1 MADNR
6 DIEKQQ
12 VGASE
17 PGQSAIESAD
27 AESVRPDSQELPSDS
42 SGEVQAS
49 AAESQDSIVADT
61 YDSVA
66 DAQVPTAADSQVLA
80 DDVPVSAGDTQ
91 TPEGEVQA
99 PTADPQAAAAAPAG
113 PTPGKGDGKRA
124 RKGGGKGKAK
134 RSRKGAKGK
143 KAGKKRRG
151 PKISTIIAVLILL
164 VGIGIIAYPTFSDW
178 WNSYHQSRAIAS
190 YVAAVQETD
199 PEKIKAMLEEAHDYN
214 ERLLTKGNRY
224 TMSDA
229 EKKEYESIL
238 NLTGNGVMG
247 YVQIN
252 SINVDYPIYHG
263 MSESVLQIAIG
274 HLEGTSLPV
283 GGPNTHAAISGHR
296 GLPSAK
302 LFTDLDKLVEGDTFT
317 VTVLDETV
325 TYEIDQIRIV
335 LPTDLSD
342 LNIESG
348 KDYCTLITCTPYG
361 INTHRMLVRGHRID
375 NLADMDVVV
384 PDALQ
389 IPRYIAIPAVSIP
402 ILFVFLIGMLIYYRV
417 RRPEL
422 NKERMADAL
431 HDAVQKADE
440 REGAAK

>member
-1 MADNR
+1 
-6 DIEKQQ
+6 
-12 VGASE
+12 
-17 PGQSAIESAD
+17 
-27 AESVRPDSQELPSDS
+27 
-42 SGEVQAS
+42 
-49 AAESQDSIVADT
+49 
-61 YDSVA
+61 
-66 DAQVPTAADSQVLA
+66 
-80 DDVPVSAGDTQ
+80 
-91 TPEGEVQA
+91 
-99 PTADPQAAAAAPAG
+99 
-113 PTPGKGDGKRA
+113 
-124 RKGGGKGKAK
+124 
-134 RSRKGAKGK
+134 
-143 KAGKKRRG
+143 
-151 PKISTIIAVLILL
+151 
-164 VGIGIIAYPTFSDW
+164 
-178 WNSYHQSRAIAS
+178 
-190 YVAAVQETD
+190 
-199 PEKIKAMLEEAHDYN
+199 MLEEAHDYN

-317 VTVLDETV
+317 VTVLNETI

-375 NLADMDVVV
+375 NLADSDVIV

-440 REGAAK
+440 RGEATK